1 MKVLLSIKPEFVDK
15 IFSGEKFYEYRKAIY
30 NKRDIKKIL
39 IYSTKPVGMI
49 VGEFYVEDIIE
60 EHPDTIWERTKEYS
74 GVKKKFYD
82 NYFKGR
88 KKGYAIKI
96 GEKKIYKNP
105 INPYDTFNS
114 FTPPQSFL
122 YLSDKKYSAN
132 SILLEKL
139 AV

>member
-1 MKVLLSIKPEFVDK
+1 MIVLLSIKPEFVHK
-15 IFSGEKFYEYRKAIY
+15 ISSGKKKYEYRKAIY
-30 NKRDIKKIL
+30 RKRDIKKIL

-49 VGEFYVEDIIE
+49 VGEFYVNDIIE
-60 EHPDTIWERTKEYS
+60 EHPNKIWQKTKEYS
-74 GVKKKFYD
+74 GVKKSFYD

-96 GEKKIYKNP
+96 GEKNFYQNP
-105 INPYDTFNS
+105 INPYELFDS

-122 YLSDKKYSAN
+122 YISDKKYSACRI
-132 SILLEKL
+132 SLEQL